1 MKNFIQ
7 QGEKQMPLA
16 KEENKDQKQK
26 KKSIRAIGKQQAN
39 IPNRF
44 CAPQLRAEAARQPP
58 ASNAVDR
65 KPRLATAISASGLR
79 GRR

>member
-26 KKSIRAIGKQQAN
+26 KKRVYAQ
-39 IPNRF
+39 
-44 CAPQLRAEAARQPP
+44 
-58 ASNAVDR
+58 
-65 KPRLATAISASGLR
+65 
-79 GRR
+79 